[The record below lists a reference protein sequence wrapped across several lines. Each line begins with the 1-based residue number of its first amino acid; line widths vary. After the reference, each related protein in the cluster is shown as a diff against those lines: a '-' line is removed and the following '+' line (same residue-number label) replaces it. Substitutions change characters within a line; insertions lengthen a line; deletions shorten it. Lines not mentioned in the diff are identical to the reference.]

1 MKPPKK
7 LLHAFGRWLGT
18 LPPEERARAVCR
30 ILSASAKHS
39 SAEDTM
45 IFLLQLDNLLYQME
59 GKASVVHGNGVHSK
73 HRHINYHDYFI
84 RHIPPGKR
92 VLDIGCGEG
101 TLTQDVARRVP
112 GVTVTGIE
120 ICEERIESARSR
132 YDLSNLVF
140 IHGDAL
146 EQLPAGDYDV
156 VVLSNVLEHIEHRV
170 DFLKTILLTVRPERV
185 ILRVPLYE
193 RDWRVPLKEELGID
207 YRLDHTH
214 FIEYTRETFLNEL
227 GEADL
232 KVIHMEVR
240 WGEIWCVAEEDRG

>member
-1 MKPPKK
+1 M
-7 LLHAFGRWLGT
+7 
-18 LPPEERARAVCR
+18 
-30 ILSASAKHS
+30 
-39 SAEDTM
+39 
-45 IFLLQLDNLLYQME
+45 
-59 GKASVVHGNGVHSK
+59 
-73 HRHINYHDYFI
+73 
-84 RHIPPGKR
+84 
-92 VLDIGCGEG
+92 
-101 TLTQDVARRVP
+101 
-112 GVTVTGIE
+112 
-120 ICEERIESARSR
+120 
-132 YDLSNLVF
+132 
-140 IHGDAL
+140 
-146 EQLPAGDYDV
+146 
-156 VVLSNVLEHIEHRV
+156 LEHIEHRV